1 MPRPISLAHLTVLH
15 ASPPELVRLAGSA
28 GYDHVGLRL
37 NRVTPTEHLWPLID
51 DRALKRETLA
61 AIRDTGVTVLD
72 AELARLTPDVDIAMF
87 EPLLETAAELGA
99 RHLLTQAH
107 DPEFSRVADA
117 YGRICDLA
125 APYDLT
131 CDVEFLTWTDNRDL
145 ASTRHLLAQV
155 DRRNVGV
162 CIDTLHFDRSGCTPD
177 EIDDLPDGWLGFVQ
191 VADAP
196 AIAPWASPSLIR
208 TARER
213 RLHPGDGGID
223 LVGILSRVPRSTPLA
238 IEIPNL
244 ALSEILSDVDR
255 IRMAREALL
264 GVLRQVEERRADR
277 SSPTKANTAWR
288 EM

>member
-72 AELARLTPDVDIAMF
+72 AELARLTP
-87 EPLLETAAELGA
+87 
-99 RHLLTQAH
+99 LLTQAH

-223 LVGILSRVPRSTPLA
+223 LVGILSRVPRSTPLG
-238 IEIPNL
+238 
-244 ALSEILSDVDR
+244 
-255 IRMAREALL
+255 ARGAAR
-264 GVLRQVEERRADR
+264 GAPTGRRA
-277 SSPTKANTAWR
+277 SSRPLFTHESKYSLA
-288 EM
+288 

>member
-1 MPRPISLAHLTVLH
+1 MPRPISLAHLTALH
-15 ASPPELVRLAGSA
+15 ASPPELVRLAQSA

-51 DRALKRETLA
+51 DGALKRETLE
-61 AIRDTGVTVLD
+61 AIRNTGVTVLD
-72 AELARLTPDVDIAMF
+72 AELARLTPYVDIAAL
-87 EPLLETAAELGA
+87 EPLLQTAAELGA

-117 YGRICDLA
+117 YGRLCDLA
-125 APYDLT
+125 ASYDLT

-145 ASTRHLLAQV
+145 ASTRRLLAQV
-155 DRRNVGV
+155 DRPNVGV
-162 CIDTLHFDRSGCTPD
+162 CIDTLHFDRSGCAPD
-177 EIDDLPDGWLGFVQ
+177 EIDDLPSGWLGFVQ

-196 AIAPWASPSLIR
+196 AIAPSASPSLIR

-223 LVGILSRVPRSTPLA
+223 LVGILSRLPRSTPLA

-264 GVLRQVEERRADR
+264 GVLRQVEERDR
-277 SSPTKANTAWR
+277 SKSTQGDKYSLA
-288 EM
+288 